1 MIAHSIM
8 YVNVKK
14 AGINLGQLDL
24 GWGGGRWVGWE
35 ETFSRTYNWHISPQS
50 KLTTIAKLCLA
61 EA

>member
-24 GWGGGRWVGWE
+24 GWGGKKYFQGRTTG
-35 ETFSRTYNWHISPQS
+35 TFHHKVN
-50 KLTTIAKLCLA
+50 
-61 EA
+61 